1 VANQLLSS
9 LPFGSYLAY
18 SPRGTTDVSK
28 RSRKIRDR
36 IKAGDKNLLR
46 QIAERLVSEFDAS
59 GLIAVLGPEVAL
71 VPAPRSSPL
80 LEGALW
86 PPRLVA
92 EALLAVGLGKLVV
105 PCVERIEAVPKS
117 AFAKPGERPNARRHY
132 ETMRVNAELIPATRL
147 TLVDDFLTKGN
158 TLLGAATRLEEAYPN
173 AQIAAFGL
181 VRTKGLQLEIEKVID
196 PCVGEIIRVGDDEA
210 DRNP

>member
-1 VANQLLSS
+1 
-9 LPFGSYLAY
+9 
-18 SPRGTTDVSK
+18 
-28 RSRKIRDR
+28 
-36 IKAGDKNLLR
+36 
-46 QIAERLVSEFDAS
+46 
-59 GLIAVLGPEVAL
+59 
-71 VPAPRSSPL
+71 
-80 LEGALW
+80 
-86 PPRLVA
+86 VA